1 MHGEGSPDYAKFPLL
16 VFSDT
21 IPKGIAPIYIRQ
33 TSPKTCRTMPN
44 QRKETIERVTI
55 TMEAEMLAQIE
66 RLVEARQAE
75 DPKYDRLDLIREAID
90 HALAGKC
97 HGFKEG

>member
-1 MHGEGSPDYAKFPLL
+1 MGVIPHGVGVVVP
-16 VFSDT
+16 
-21 IPKGIAPIYIRQ
+21 
-33 TSPKTCRTMPN
+33 
-44 QRKETIERVTI
+44 
-55 TMEAEMLAQIE
+55 AEIE